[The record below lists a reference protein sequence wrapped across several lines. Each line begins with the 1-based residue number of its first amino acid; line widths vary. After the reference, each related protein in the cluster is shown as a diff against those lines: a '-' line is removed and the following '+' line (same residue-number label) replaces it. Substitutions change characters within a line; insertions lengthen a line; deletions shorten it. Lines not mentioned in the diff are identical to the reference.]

1 MVLAHGDVVLERSAA
16 DLRRD
21 PDLLTESYLGRT
33 A

>member
-1 MVLAHGDVVLERSAA
+1 VLERSAA
-16 DLRRD
+16 ELRRD